1 MYTPILE
8 FRFDKLRLEII
19 YEETVYSYK
28 DDRDL
33 FFSLFYAARRI
44 SDFRDTE
51 DQNLQKMY
59 LQQIR
64 DSLSSYSE
72 EQKEYHEDPD
82 DLPNSFFTELSR
94 TIYMANL
101 DRFTNL
107 FKDEDVLFFAAGYL
121 AFSKYHLFH

>member
-1 MYTPILE
+1 
-8 FRFDKLRLEII
+8 
-19 YEETVYSYK
+19 
-28 DDRDL
+28 
-33 FFSLFYAARRI
+33 
-44 SDFRDTE
+44 
-51 DQNLQKMY
+51 MY